1 MGAINLAP
9 TAVFLLT
16 NVQPR
21 LVARRQHSILE
32 LEGLGKE
39 LWQGIDV
46 DQYLE
51 EERNSWDREAHC
63 MLKSVILKVSF
74 RENAGI
80 IRRVKA

>member
-1 MGAINLAP
+1 MLVYEDVLQQALHLTPEEQLKLAIS
-9 TAVFLLT
+9 LLT

-46 DQYLE
+46 DQYL
-51 EERNSWDREAHC
+51 NKD
-63 MLKSVILKVSF
+63 VIHGMS
-74 RENAGI
+74 RAW
-80 IRRVKA
+80 